1 MFAPSKTLPQRSSW
15 KGQDTPPFMRSW
27 SVAKVGAC
35 WERCTYCCHEG
46 IRNESST
53 VRRDGHCCCL
63 CRALSGAV
71 CTQRRC
77 WFCKR
82 KADRSVASGEHR
94 SAGTGWEAHGHPS
107 TERHA
112 ENLDQFTSEQL
123 EARNRHA
130 IARFLQ
136 RDGVELLGIET
147 VTEEP
152 VVWCGLHDIDWKGRQ
167 CDTGFWVRRSAQGRN
182 IATESTNAMVRYAF
196 GALGMR
202 RVGLTHSAGNE
213 ASRRIAEKLG
223 FVHEGVQRA
232 ANPLPGGRIA
242 DRFCYARFAP
252 EGLPPLDVH
261 WGKE

>member
-1 MFAPSKTLPQRSSW
+1 MLEDSPGLIDVPMPIRTPRLLIRPREPGDGKFAL
-15 KGQDTPPFMRSW
+15 
-27 SVAKVGAC
+27 AA
-35 WERCTYCCHEG
+35 
-46 IRNESST
+46 IRET
-53 VRRDGHCCCL
+53 WDEL
-63 CRALSGAV
+63 
-71 CTQRRC
+71 
-77 WFCKR
+77 
-82 KADRSVASGEHR
+82 HR
-94 SAGTGWEAHGHPS
+94 WMWW
-107 TERHA
+107 A

-136 RDGVELLGIET
+136 RDGIELLGIET

-152 VVWCGLHDIDWKGRQ
+152 VVWCGFHDIDWKGRQ

-223 FVHEGVQRA
+223 FVPEGVQRA

-242 DRFCYARFAP
+242 DRFCYARFGP

-261 WGKE
+261 WVKE